1 MVGYNDPVSGNAII
15 NLLVKLATL
24 KRCCQFKILLFFF
37 FFVLLDYIYAVVDV
51 NIKLRSVFY
60 RFSEL
65 SLSGLKLSKPVVD
78 SLCQLAKTSSL
89 SGLMLGGTGIGTVSF
104 YVILSSC
111 YYCSLSTPL
120 GILSPASCDSIDL
133 FAGWGITIN

>member
-1 MVGYNDPVSGNAII
+1 
-15 NLLVKLATL
+15 
-24 KRCCQFKILLFFF
+24 LFVF
-37 FFVLLDYIYAVVDV
+37 LGYIYAVVDV

-104 YVILSSC
+104 FVILC
-111 YYCSLSTPL
+111 LL
-120 GILSPASCDSIDL
+120 VIIVV
-133 FAGWGITIN
+133 

>member
-1 MVGYNDPVSGNAII
+1 LVGYNDPVSGNAII

-37 FFVLLDYIYAVVDV
+37 FVLLGYIYAVVDV

-104 YVILSSC
+104 YVILC
-111 YYCSLSTPL
+111 LL
-120 GILSPASCDSIDL
+120 VIIVV
-133 FAGWGITIN
+133 

>member
-24 KRCCQFKILLFFF
+24 KRCCHLILFVFLFFYFYF
-37 FFVLLDYIYAVVDV
+37 FYLGHVYALVDV
-51 NIKLRSVFY
+51 NIKLRSDFC

-65 SLSGLKLSKPVVD
+65 SLNGLKLSKPVVD
-78 SLCQLAKTSSL
+78 SLCQLAKTSCL

-104 YVILSSC
+104 YVVLCLVI
-111 YYCSLSTPL
+111 
-120 GILSPASCDSIDL
+120 IAV
-133 FAGWGITIN
+133 